1 MSYKSDYDASAQ
13 RVASQQTRKTANQNI
28 TKSAQDVK
36 TVRAEEATRRE
47 QGKPPAR
54 TP

>member
-1 MSYKSDYDASAQ
+1 MSYKSDYDASARQ
-13 RVASQQTRKTANQNI
+13 VASQRTRKIVNQNI

-36 TVRAEEATRRE
+36 TARAGEATRRA